1 LNIEILAA
9 AESEIDEIYDY
20 FERETKGLGPQF
32 LDELLHVFKNIK
44 RYPEAWPNFS
54 GRTKRCLFSKSPYG
68 VIYQLRKEKIL
79 VVAVAHLHRKPQ
91 YWKDR
96 L

>member
-1 LNIEILAA
+1 LNIEILAV
-9 AESEIDEIYDY
+9 AESEIDDAYNYYEKQA
-20 FERETKGLGPQF
+20 KGLGSRF
-32 LDELLHVFKNIK
+32 LDELLHAFKNIK

-54 GRTKRCLFSKSPYG
+54 NRTKRCLFSRFPYG
-68 VIYQLRKEKIL
+68 VIYQMRKDKIL
-79 VVAVAHLHRKPQ
+79 VVAVTHLHRKPE